1 MKKKFYLFIV
11 VSIVVLLCVYSSL
24 ADGEITFNNVPWLS
38 NEETTLKVLY
48 DNGLIREGFSVPVF
62 SGESGYYIIKENN
75 LGYCPT
81 KNDAYKEVNQSI
93 SLAGKTKSKIG
104 GSSVKDVLLTFA
116 NDRIDSKLICVKVVL
131 DGESFEGISNKLKT
145 VYGIGVD
152 TKIEDEFETVI
163 WTGENNSAVILF
175 TENGGFTYDLVYGRL
190 DSEQILKDAK
200 DAIAVLADPD
210 DASGL

>member
-1 MKKKFYLFIV
+1 M
-11 VSIVVLLCVYSSL
+11 
-24 ADGEITFNNVPWLS
+24 
-38 NEETTLKVLY
+38 
-48 DNGLIREGFSVPVF
+48 
-62 SGESGYYIIKENN
+62 
-75 LGYCPT
+75 
-81 KNDAYKEVNQSI
+81 
-93 SLAGKTKSKIG
+93 
-104 GSSVKDVLLTFA
+104 
-116 NDRIDSKLICVKVVL
+116 L

-152 TKIEDEFETVI
+152 TKIEDEFETVL